1 MNPPTPHIT
10 SSSTP
15 YDASSAYA
23 PAGYRRIRV
32 LFPDQYGFA
41 RGKYVPASA
50 AGDDVSFSTTIFGV
64 GYDRDLI
71 PAPGAEVLEG
81 MGDMTA
87 HYLADDV
94 RPSWEEG
101 VGVVIASLQRNGKPL
116 AICPRHAAERAVE
129 GFAAAAGGSPRMGV
143 ELEAY
148 VLQRDPDGRWVPW
161 DTPGAHCY
169 GTGALADPVGL
180 IEEILDAAER
190 CGIPVETAA
199 SEYDNAQFELTVAY
213 GEAMAALD
221 NAFLLKLLC
230 REVAQKRG
238 LRMTFLGR
246 PLGDRG
252 GNGTH
257 IHLSVQGGE
266 DDPLDPDIQAAATHA
281 DPSRKDK
288 YKKQNLYSD
297 KDADDGLSTLAR
309 RSIAGLLAHHEALSA
324 LCAPTVNAY
333 KRLMPGQLAG
343 YWANWGYD
351 HRSAAVR
358 VPPGREMAARL
369 EHRLADG
376 AANVYLAAAAMLT
389 GARLG
394 IEEKLDPPPPEESDG
409 LETANTE
416 RCVPENL
423 ALALDALEAD
433 TAVIEAFGPEVIAH
447 FAAMKRA
454 EWARYA
460 RAVTDWELNEYLA
473 FH

>member
-1 MNPPTPHIT
+1 MVHK
-10 SSSTP
+10 
-15 YDASSAYA
+15 
-23 PAGYRRIRV
+23 RIRV

-41 RGKYVPASA
+41 RGKYISGVA
-50 AGDDVSFSTTIFGV
+50 AGSGVSFSTTIFGV

-81 MGDMTA
+81 MRDMMA
-87 HYLADDV
+87 YHSEADV

-101 VGVVIASLQRNGKPL
+101 VGVVIARLQHNGEPL

-129 GFAAAAGGSPRMGV
+129 GFAAAAGGSPRMGL

-161 DTPGAHCY
+161 DTPGAYCY
-169 GTGALADPVGL
+169 GTGALVDPIGL
-180 IEEILDAAER
+180 IEKILDAAER

-199 SEYDNAQFELTVAY
+199 SEYDNPQFELTVAY

-230 REVAQKRG
+230 REVAQQHG

-257 IHLSVQGGE
+257 IHLSVQGGGE
-266 DDPLDPDIQAAATHA
+266 
-281 DPSRKDK
+281 R
-288 YKKQNLYSD
+288 NLYAD
-297 KDADDGLSTLAR
+297 READDGLSTLAR

-333 KRLMPGQLAG
+333 KRLVPGQLSG

-351 HRSAAVR
+351 HRSVAVR
-358 VPPGREMAARL
+358 VPPGREQAARL

-394 IEEKLDPPPPEESDG
+394 IEEELDPPPPEKGDG
-409 LETANTE
+409 LETANTD

-433 TAVIEAFGPEVIAH
+433 AAVAEAMGSEVIAH
-447 FAAMKRA
+447 FVAMKRA
-454 EWARYA
+454 EWARFA